1 MTMFTLAKISSVVI
15 LVALTYISIKYLL
28 ISMISQSKIRS
39 RLMNGFGRPFAGYSN
54 RWLIRKYRLLMH
66 LSDLLESVSSSLRV
80 GQLLGICVLLATS
93 GVLIGTFFFS
103 SVKGVFSLGCILAL
117 IPYISLRMRL
127 LTIQMR
133 IRINFLPAME
143 VFYQSY
149 ILSEHKNIRMVL
161 KSSIEENRMLYPIK
175 GIFEQLYMGL
185 MVNKE
190 AEACLRIFALTL
202 GNQWAEH
209 FISILR
215 FGLTEGVDLSL
226 NLKELIGDMR
236 KAQRMD
242 QAERNRLIEIR
253 IANFSPI
260 IFLIVFLGINFRMDA
275 DNAYAYYV
283 MSEVGRDMLLDSII
297 LIGASFLMGI
307 YLSMRRM

>member
-1 MTMFTLAKISSVVI
+1 MMFILAKITWVSMLFV
-15 LVALTYISIKYLL
+15 LVYICFKYLL
-28 ISMISQSKIRS
+28 VTMIRQSKIRS
-39 RLMNGFGRPFAGYSN
+39 RLSNNWKLPFVGGRTWFIHRYKL
-54 RWLIRKYRLLMH
+54 WVH
-66 LSDLLESVSSSLRV
+66 LSDLLGSVSSSIRV
-80 GQLLGICVLLATS
+80 AQLLVICILLAMS

-103 SVKGVFSLGCILAL
+103 SVKGVVSLGVILAI

-133 IRINFLPAME
+133 SRINFLPAIE
-143 VFYQSY
+143 VFYQAY
-149 ILSEHKNIRMVL
+149 ILAEHKNIRMVL
-161 KSSIEENRMLYPIK
+161 KASVEENRMLYPIK
-175 GIFEQLYMGL
+175 AVFEHLYLGL
-185 MVNKE
+185 MVNKDV
-190 AEACLRIFALTL
+190 EACLRVFTLTL
-202 GNQWAEH
+202 GNQWADH

-242 QAERNRLIEIR
+242 QVERNRLLEIR

-260 IFLIVFLGINFRMDA
+260 VFLIVFLVINFRMDA

-283 MSEVGRDMLLDSII
+283 LSEVGRDMLLDSII

-307 YLSMRRM
+307 YLSMRRI

>member
-1 MTMFTLAKISSVVI
+1 MMFSLTKISWI
-15 LVALTYISIKYLL
+15 FMLFAFTYICLKYL
-28 ISMISQSKIRS
+28 IVSMVSKSIVRS
-39 RLMNGFGRPFAGYSN
+39 RLTSHMMLPFVGRGHTWFIHRYKL
-54 RWLIRKYRLLMH
+54 WMH
-66 LSDLLESVSSSLRV
+66 LSDLLKSVSSSLRV
-80 GQLLGICVLLATS
+80 GQLLAIGVLLAMS
-93 GVLIGTFFFS
+93 GVFIGTLFFS
-103 SVKGVFSLGCILAL
+103 SVKGVVTLGTILGI

-133 IRINFLPAME
+133 GRINFLPAME

-161 KSSIEENRMLYPIK
+161 KASVEENRMLYPIK
-175 GIFEQLYMGL
+175 GVFEQLYLGL
-185 MVNKE
+185 MVSKE
-190 AEACLRIFALTL
+190 TEACLRVFALTL
-202 GNQWAEH
+202 GNQWADH

-242 QAERNRLIEIR
+242 QVERNRLLEIR

-260 IFLIVFLGINFRMDA
+260 VFLIVFLVINFRMDA

-283 MSEVGRDMLLDSII
+283 VSEVGRDMLLDSII

>member
-1 MTMFTLAKISSVVI
+1 MMFILTKLSSIFMLLALIYLS
-15 LVALTYISIKYLL
+15 LKYL
-28 ISMISQSKIRS
+28 IVAMVNRSVIRS
-39 RLMNGFGRPFAGYSN
+39 RLTNHWTLPVVGRRHAWFIHRSKL
-54 RWLIRKYRLLMH
+54 WIH
-66 LSDLLESVSSSLRV
+66 ISDLLKSVSSNLRV
-80 GQLLGICVLLATS
+80 GQLLAIAVNLAVS

-103 SVKGVFSLGCILAL
+103 SVKGVVALGVILGS
-117 IPYISLRMRL
+117 IPYIILRMRL
-127 LTIQMR
+127 LTLQMR
-133 IRINFLPAME
+133 SRINFLPAME

-161 KSSIEENRMLYPIK
+161 KNSVEENRMLYPIK
-175 GIFEQLYMGL
+175 AVFEQLYLGL

-190 AEACLRIFALTL
+190 AEGCLRVFALTL
-202 GNQWAEH
+202 GNQWADH
-209 FISILR
+209 FVSILR

-242 QAERNRLIEIR
+242 QVERNRLLEIR

-260 IFLIVFLGINFRMDA
+260 VFLIVFLFINFRMDA

-283 MSEVGRDMLLDSII
+283 VSEVGRDMLLDAII

>member
-1 MTMFTLAKISSVVI
+1 MMMFILAKIMW
-15 LVALTYISIKYLL
+15 ISILLVLIYIGLKYLI
-28 ISMISQSKIRS
+28 ISVISRSIIRS
-39 RLMNGFGRPFAGYSN
+39 RLSNNWRLPFVGRGHTSFIHRYKL
-54 RWLIRKYRLLMH
+54 WVH

-80 GQLLGICVLLATS
+80 AQLLLIGVLLAMS
-93 GVLIGTFFFS
+93 GVLLGTLFFS
-103 SVKGVFSLGCILAL
+103 SVKGVVSLGVILAL

-133 IRINFLPAME
+133 SRINFLPAME

-161 KSSIEENRMLYPIK
+161 KASVEENRMLYPIK
-175 GIFEQLYMGL
+175 GVFEQLYLGL

-190 AEACLRIFALTL
+190 ADTCLRVFALTL
-202 GNQWAEH
+202 GNQWADH
-209 FISILR
+209 YISILR
-215 FGLTEGVDLSL
+215 FGLIEGVDLSL

-242 QAERNRLIEIR
+242 QVERNRLLEIR

-260 IFLIVFLGINFRMDA
+260 VFLIVFMVINFRIDA

-283 MSEVGRDMLLDSII
+283 VSEVGRDMLLDAII

>member
-1 MTMFTLAKISSVVI
+1 MTMFIIAKISSIFI
-15 LVALTYISIKYLL
+15 LISLTYICLKYLL
-28 ISMISQSKIRS
+28 ITMVSQSITRS
-39 RLMNGFGRPFAGYSN
+39 RLTIGWKRPFVG
-54 RWLIRKYRLLMH
+54 RWHTWFIRRYKLFMH

-80 GQLLGICVLLATS
+80 GQLLGIGVLLAMS
-93 GVLIGTFFFS
+93 GVLLGTFFFS
-103 SVKGVFSLGCILAL
+103 SVKGVISLGCILAL
-117 IPYISLRMRL
+117 LPYISLRMRL

-133 IRINFLPAME
+133 SRINFLPAME

-149 ILSEHKNIRMVL
+149 ILSEHKNLRMVL
-161 KSSIEENRMLYPIK
+161 KNSIEENRMLYPIK
-175 GIFEQLYMGL
+175 GVFEQLYLGL

-202 GNQWAEH
+202 GNQWADH
-209 FISILR
+209 YISILR
-215 FGLTEGVDLSL
+215 FGLSEGVDLSL

-242 QAERNRLIEIR
+242 QAERNRLLEIR

-260 IFLIVFLGINFRMDA
+260 VFLIVFLVINFRMDA

-283 MSEVGRDMLLDSII
+283 VSEVGRDMLLDSII

-307 YLSMRRM
+307 YLSMRRI